1 MLLLAD
7 LSWPSFKVQFN
18 ICQTGVARNFR
29 PAMTLGSSLLPG
41 CSPRR
46 RTLARSSANGDFS
59 VTPAMTQD
67 ARPFAFR
74 TAAPHAVTDAVFKSV
89 FQTFLR
95 YRTFGTDVLSFRH
108 AHSVA
113 REEDGP
119 GTLSALPTIHPLRIH
134 RVVPLSTR
142 LDAVRSSSLQLSVTC
157 LACLATSK
165 SRVWPTQVHSA
176 SANHL
181 PPSHC
186 HHLLIEDTPRRL

>member
-1 MLLLAD
+1 MLAD

-46 RTLARSSANGDFS
+46 RTLARSSADSDFS

-113 REEDGP
+113 GRRWP
-119 GTLSALPTIHPLRIH
+119 GHSVCTSHDSSTPYSSCRSPLDTARCGALLFVAVDCHLPRLLGDIQIARLANTGPLRF
-134 RVVPLSTR
+134 S
-142 LDAVRSSSLQLSVTC
+142 Q
-157 LACLATSK
+157 
-165 SRVWPTQVHSA
+165 
-176 SANHL
+176 HL
-181 PPSHC
+181 PPSHF